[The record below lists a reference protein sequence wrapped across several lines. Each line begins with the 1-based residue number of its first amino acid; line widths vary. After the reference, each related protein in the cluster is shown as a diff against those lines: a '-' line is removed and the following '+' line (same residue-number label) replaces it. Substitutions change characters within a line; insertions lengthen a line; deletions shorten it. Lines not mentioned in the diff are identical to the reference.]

1 MSGDVQVGDRL
12 GPYRL
17 DRVVGE
23 GSMGRVFLAVHLKLG
38 RRVAIKM
45 LRPEHAANGTVV
57 SRFFDEAR
65 AVNRIN
71 HEHIIEIHDF
81 VEDGPH
87 CYCVMEH
94 LDGMSLAD
102 TAEAAPLPVQAI
114 ITVMQQL
121 CSALG
126 AAHEV
131 GVVHRDVKPENV
143 ILLRRPGAPLFVK
156 VLDFG
161 VAKLGADLR
170 RTPVSQ
176 TAQGTLLGTPL
187 FMAPEQIVGLEVD
200 RRADVWAVGCLLY
213 WLLAGR
219 LPFNSPHFGQLSM
232 QVIKEAPPPL
242 PSRTP
247 GGERVPAGL
256 ADLALRCLAKS
267 PEDRPSSM
275 HEVRVALDRPDAPWR
290 RRLPEMARL
299 KVAAI
304 AAALLAA
311 AAAWSYGWK
320 EPAPAAT
327 AVDAVAQPKSQQE
340 PQRARERVVPLDVDD
355 TIDPFAR

>member
-1 MSGDVQVGDRL
+1 VSGDVQVGDRL

-17 DRVVGE
+17 DRLVGE
-23 GSMGRVFLAVHLKLG
+23 GTMGRVYRAVHVKLG

-45 LRPEHAANGTVV
+45 LRPEHVANAAVAA
-57 SRFFDEAR
+57 RFFDEAR
-65 AVNRIN
+65 AVNRIS

-102 TAEAAPLPVQAI
+102 AAEAAPLPVQAI
-114 ITVMQQL
+114 ITVMRQL
-121 CSALG
+121 CDALG

-143 ILLRRPGAPLFVK
+143 VLLRRPGAPLFVK

-161 VAKLGADLR
+161 VAKLSADLR
-170 RTPVSQ
+170 RHPVSK

-200 RRADVWAVGCLLY
+200 ARADIYAAGCLLY

-219 LPFNSPHFGQLSM
+219 LPFNSPHFGELSM
-232 QVIKEAPPPL
+232 KVIKEPPPPL
-242 PSRTP
+242 PPRTP
-247 GGERVPAGL
+247 GGERVPVGL
-256 ADLALRCLAKS
+256 ADLCLRCLAKA
-267 PEDRPSSM
+267 PEDRPASM
-275 HEVRVALDRPDAPWR
+275 AEVLVALERPDSPWRRGRPMLAKVRVA
-290 RRLPEMARL
+290 
-299 KVAAI
+299 AA
-304 AAALLAA
+304 AAALLGA
-311 AAAWSYGWK
+311 AAAWSFGW
-320 EPAPAAT
+320 ERPAPRSEPV
-327 AVDAVAQPKSQQE
+327 AVEVPQPKPE
-340 PQRARERVVPLDVDD
+340 AAPQKRVVPIDLDG

>member
-1 MSGDVQVGDRL
+1 MQVGDRL

-23 GSMGRVFLAVHLKLG
+23 GSMGRVYRAVHETLG

-45 LRPEHAANGTVV
+45 LRPEHAANGAVV
-57 SRFFDEAR
+57 ARFFDEAR

-71 HEHIIEIHDF
+71 HDHIIEIYDF
-81 VEDGPH
+81 VEDGSR

-94 LDGMSLAD
+94 LDGLSLAD
-102 TAEAAPLPVQAI
+102 SAEAAPLPVQAI
-114 ITVMQQL
+114 ITVMRQL
-121 CSALG
+121 CAALG

-161 VAKLGADLR
+161 VAKLGADLKR
-170 RTPVSQ
+170 QSVTQ

-187 FMAPEQIVGLEVD
+187 FMAPEQIVGYEVD
-200 RRADVWAVGCLLY
+200 RRADIWAVGCMLY

-219 LPFNSPHFGQLSM
+219 LPFNSPHFGELSM
-232 QVIKEAPPPL
+232 LVIKEAPPPL
-242 PSRTP
+242 PARTP
-247 GGERVPAGL
+247 GGERIPAGL
-256 ADLALRCLAKS
+256 ADLALRCLEKKAD
-267 PEDRPSSM
+267 DRPASM
-275 HEVRVALDRPDAPWR
+275 ADVLSALERPDSPVR
-290 RRLPEMARL
+290 RTLPRLGRL
-299 KVAAI
+299 RV
-304 AAALLAA
+304 AA
-311 AAAWSYGWK
+311 AAGAVLAAVAAWSFSW
-320 EPAPAAT
+320 EQPEQQPVAPRAAAAMALPRSPAKPVT
-327 AVDAVAQPKSQQE
+327 EK
-340 PQRARERVVPLDVDD
+340 RVVPLDLDG